1 MRTIRRAAAL
11 LLACLLLAGLCSCAT
26 SPMTREEQFTALVK
40 GNLDEIYRGRANS
53 DYLKLTGTTAEDV
66 AASYERGLDQEAV
79 FFCVYFSIFDPS
91 DQTTREV
98 KDLYREIYA
107 NASYTV
113 SRAVRADDATYTV
126 NVVVQPMDIM
136 HTAIDDHN
144 SALAEFYRNYDGVSR
159 KDLEGD
165 ELAAYDAA
173 WAGAVMSMVR
183 GQLTHITYLDA
194 QTVSVRVT
202 RQEDGTWQMNADD
215 LQEIDRLILY
225 YPANN

>member
-1 MRTIRRAAAL
+1 MGTIRRAAAL
-11 LLACLLLAGLCSCAT
+11 LLTCLLLAGLCACAT

-66 AASYERGLDQEAV
+66 SASYESGLDQEAV
-79 FFCVYFSIFDPS
+79 FFCVYFSILDPS
-91 DQTTREV
+91 DQTIREV

-113 SRAVRADDATYTV
+113 HKAVKEDDATYIV
-126 NVVVQPMDIM
+126 NVAVQPLDIM
-136 HTAIDDHN
+136 RTAIDDHN
-144 SALAEFYRNYDGVSR
+144 SALADFYREYDGVSR
-159 KDLEGD
+159 GDLEGD
-165 ELAAYDAA
+165 ERAAFDEA
-173 WAGAVMSMVR
+173 WARAVMAMVR

-194 QTVSVRVT
+194 QTVSVRVS
-202 RQEDGTWQMNADD
+202 RLEDGTWQMNADD